1 MSLNARRYNHKF
13 GDASSLIGD
22 IIKEYTAAI
31 TFNVLKALG
40 SVSVLNAPVSIVGG
54 VADLVYEPTSHL
66 LSDDYKGNRIKGLRD
81 GVTKG
86 VQSALSNTASASFG
100 VIGQGA
106 KALNVGAAMLTFD
119 KEYRNAAKG
128 LRRKDRTEHGLGFNL
143 RAGAKAVGMG
153 FAQGI
158 SGVVYQPYIGAKK
171 GGIKGFIKGVAKGVV
186 GVPMK
191 PISGILQGVAKTSQG
206 IKAFADRSS
215 DRRYLAHAK
224 KKLQTFMSGRMR
236 LPRAFPRSI
245 YNAFSPFDIVDAM
258 GVLILKKVANA
269 SYAMEDIRY
278 YLMLRDN
285 EEGSAAWWLLLTN
298 KRILVIYVP
307 EVARLKNNNV
317 SFMLPLDFVE
327 DIEIK
332 STSGS
337 DSKQEKCT
345 LGVASSKFDSPFE
358 GPLKKR
364 GGVVTTWNTR
374 WFRLSKTTIDYYPV
388 MRFEIAHVEV
398 QELHVQDELSN
409 SHGNVHGEGSVRR
422 VSNLNSSRVVVITTS
437 SPHKL
442 TPEVKCLAIVGFS
455 TEDSRRYHHN
465 NGLKAKLQF
474 CQIQSFLSQL
484 KTTKGLY
491 TTLVIDTQMQK

>member
-1 MSLNARRYNHKF
+1 M
-13 GDASSLIGD
+13 
-22 IIKEYTAAI
+22 
-31 TFNVLKALG
+31 
-40 SVSVLNAPVSIVGG
+40 
-54 VADLVYEPTSHL
+54 VYEPTSHL

-215 DRRYLAHAK
+215 DSRYLAHAK

-374 WFRLSKTTIDYYPV
+374 WFRLSKTTIDY
-388 MRFEIAHVEV
+388 
-398 QELHVQDELSN
+398 LSCN
-409 SHGNVHGEGSVRR
+409 
-422 VSNLNSSRVVVITTS
+422 
-437 SPHKL
+437 
-442 TPEVKCLAIVGFS
+442 AI
-455 TEDSRRYHHN
+455 
-465 NGLKAKLQF
+465 
-474 CQIQSFLSQL
+474 
-484 KTTKGLY
+484 
-491 TTLVIDTQMQK
+491 